1 MEFLKG
7 FSKHLSIYESYK
19 ESEYMVSDD
28 VSPLISLG
36 FDIDEVEKCQGE
48 INKYYYDLLCSIARS
63 DNNILID
70 IYTLPML
77 IDVIKKFENLQI
89 YYNYAKLI
97 KIFKIMMRRP
107 LPIDIL
113 IYIFTIKDIEFNDS
127 FILISHMV
135 ESKMLREEC
144 YRVLTNTQLRNRVI
158 GKIK

>member
-28 VSPLISLG
+28 VSPLVGLG
-36 FDIDEVEKCQGE
+36 FDMDEVEKCQSE
-48 INKYYYDLLCSIARS
+48 ISKYYYDLLCSIATS
-63 DNNILID
+63 DNDIIID
-70 IYTLPML
+70 IYTLPM
-77 IDVIKKFENLQI
+77 IVDIIKKFENLQI

-113 IYIFTIKDIEFNDS
+113 IYIFTIKDIEFNDR

-144 YRVLTNTQLRNRVI
+144 YRLLTNTQLRNRVI